1 MIIRNV
7 FQRIIPNQSVTIECV
22 EVCYNISV
30 DMNDDFSKILILGCS
45 VHDECRVTDPM
56 KPFCRNGM
64 CMRGLLSVTYL
75 FGN

>member
-1 MIIRNV
+1 M
-7 FQRIIPNQSVTIECV
+7 ECV
-22 EVCYNISV
+22 WEVCYQSHGCRVATFLVNSKK
-30 DMNDDFSKILILGCS
+30 DMNDDFNKILFLECS